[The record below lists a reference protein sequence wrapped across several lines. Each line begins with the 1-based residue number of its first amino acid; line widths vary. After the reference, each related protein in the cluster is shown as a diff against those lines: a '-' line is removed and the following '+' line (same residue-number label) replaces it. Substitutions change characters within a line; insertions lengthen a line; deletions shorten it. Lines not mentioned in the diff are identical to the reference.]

1 MVNVIT
7 NSWPL
12 NYSTNEYRN
21 AFLRTIRQIIRDDVR
36 RMSILGER
44 PAISARSE
52 TSPTATV
59 GKKDKHERK
68 HMVSFASTQNLARC
82 DYCGEDFSKMMKQ
95 QAG

>member
-1 MVNVIT
+1 MVLHLWHLLIRFII
-7 NSWPL
+7 S
-12 NYSTNEYRN
+12 STNEYRN

-44 PAISARSE
+44 PIISARCE
-52 TSPTATV
+52 TSPTA
-59 GKKDKHERK
+59 KKDKQRK

-95 QAG
+95 QTG